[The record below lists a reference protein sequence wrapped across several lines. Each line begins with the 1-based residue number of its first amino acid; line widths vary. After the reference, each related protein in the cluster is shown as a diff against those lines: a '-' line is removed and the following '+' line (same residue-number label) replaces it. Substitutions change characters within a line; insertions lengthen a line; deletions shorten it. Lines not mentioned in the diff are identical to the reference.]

1 MIINSSICCS
11 KQNKNLGFKGAFTD
25 KELEIYQAKFQKA
38 RKDYEIPDAVS
49 GKKEKLNNTA
59 MILPDF
65 YCPDKTLNSD
75 DSIKFIKLAKVMNG
89 INVVQALPRG
99 PVTETNLSPF
109 SSSPFE
115 YGEHLIN
122 LKKLNAPDL
131 KTAYTDF
138 KALPEDSELKV
149 KFKQFEKDRPY
160 IEKYGMLDALKEEYG
175 TDYFHN
181 WQGEK
186 SDLDKNLFNY
196 EEKDEIPPENKARQ
210 EEIKTNHA
218 DTINFYKFKQF
229 IGYQQQQETK
239 SKINNEGMKFFG
251 DCLIGFS
258 YRDEW
263 AFKPAF
269 EEGKTLG
276 AVDTIKASEV
286 HTLNENDQYMLN
298 ELEEDQKPE
307 DQTATVFRNWGN
319 PCLDFNKIN
328 NEDGSLG
335 IAGQVLKQKFDVFFT
350 DYDGARID
358 AGWQLSNPVTST
370 NNPIANS
377 KTGAKPEN
385 LGTKLIDVMEMSL
398 KEQESKGHK
407 IDNEDITFE
416 NLGGPASAV
425 LLTKNKYPHIHI
437 TRYAGGD
444 WGRPAFYNSTY
455 SCKEGEEENP
465 HLETNTGYN
474 LKGFT
479 IGTATHDD
487 PSLIQI
493 EKDNPHHAEMLSD
506 DLNTANT
513 GKNARTMKFAE
524 LYTAR
529 NQFFTAPD
537 VIGDENRINNPQAP
551 KEEQHK
557 NWTAESP
564 KNYEEF
570 YYKNLSN
577 GKGLNSPQALA
588 LAIRT
593 KMGTTQENKETL
605 HFLDKAARIL
615 KERQVFTT
623 KEANELEKTN
633 PEALGETLDITPAS
647 PAE

>member
-1 MIINSSICCS
+1 MILNSSVCGS
-11 KQNKNLGFKGAFTD
+11 KQNKNLAFGAFTD
-25 KELEIYQAKFQKA
+25 KELEIYQSKFQQA
-38 RKDYEIPDAVS
+38 RKIYEIPDNVS
-49 GKKEKLNNTA
+49 GEKEKLNNTA

-75 DSIKFIKLAKVMNG
+75 GSIKFIKMAKVMHG

-99 PVTETNLSPF
+99 PVSEGNLSPF

-122 LKKLNAPDL
+122 LKKLKAPDL
-131 KTAYTDF
+131 KTAYSDF
-138 KALPEDSELKV
+138 KALPEDSEIKTE
-149 KFKQFEKDRPY
+149 FKQFEQDRPY

-175 TDYFHN
+175 TDYFHH
-181 WQGEK
+181 WEGEK

-196 EEKDEIPPENKARQ
+196 DEDKEIPAENKARQ
-210 EEIKTNHA
+210 EEIKANHS
-218 DTINFYKFKQF
+218 DTVDFYKFKQF
-229 IGYQQQQETK
+229 IGYKQQQETK
-239 SKINNEGMKFFG
+239 SQINNEGMKLFG

-269 EEGKTLG
+269 EPGKTIG
-276 AVDTIKASEV
+276 AMDTIKASEI
-286 HTLNENDQYMLN
+286 HTLNENDQYMIN

-319 PCLDFNKIN
+319 PCLDFNKIR
-328 NEDGSLG
+328 NEDGTLG
-335 IAGQVLKQKFDVFFT
+335 IAGKALKQKFDVFFT

-358 AGWQLSNPVTST
+358 AGWQLSHPVTST
-370 NNPIANS
+370 NNPVANV
-377 KTGAKPEN
+377 KTGAQPEV

-398 KEQESKGHK
+398 KEQQDKGHK

-416 NLGGPASAV
+416 NLGGPAPAV

-444 WGRPAFYNSTY
+444 WGRPAFYNSVY
-455 SCKEGEEENP
+455 EPKEGEEVSS
-465 HLETNTGYN
+465 HLETNTGYT

-479 IGTATHDD
+479 VGTATHDD
-487 PSLIQI
+487 PSTIQQ
-493 EKDNPHHAEMLSD
+493 EKENKHQSEMMSD
-506 DLNTANT
+506 ELNTADT
-513 GKNARTMKFAE
+513 GKNFRTMKFAE

-537 VIGDENRINNPQAP
+537 ILGDERRLNNPQAS
-551 KEEQHK
+551 KETQHE
-557 NWTAESP
+557 NWTAQVP
-564 KNYEEF
+564 KDYEET
-570 YYKNLSN
+570 YYKNIAE
-577 GKGLNSPQALA
+577 GKGLNSPKALA
-588 LAIRT
+588 LAIRA
-593 KMGTTQENKETL
+593 KMGTTQETKETL

-615 KERQVFTT
+615 AQRKVFTT
-623 KEANELEKTN
+623 KEANELEKTT
-633 PEALGETLDITPAS
+633 PEALGETLT
-647 PAE
+647 